1 MFNRGWIE
9 DEFNS
14 HKIESVFEEVTIYM
28 TSMDDDLDINL

>member
-14 HKIESVFEEVTIYM
+14 HKIGSECEELMIYM
-28 TSMDDDLDINL
+28 MRLDDIYMN